1 MRISRAAGSGRG
13 PGAGSG
19 GGESYFGGAPTW
31 MISDC
36 AKIFVWA
43 SGEIN
48 GKRVVSANPNFE
60 ARTTLNMPFF
70 MFCRNFRHC
79 YSSNSLE
86 VENAFFHSV
95 KYEEACLTISMKR
108 LCGVNRAEYCKE
120 HFLCIVTSEGLG
132 HSRYQCTELLPWNR
146 VMITIRQ
153 LCMGV
158 WNTTFCPDIIFFFLG
173 KV

>member
-70 MFCRNFRHC
+70 MFCRNFRRYC
-79 YSSNSLE
+79 NFNSLE
-86 VENAFFHSV
+86 VENAFFHTV
-95 KYEEACLTISMKR
+95 KYEEAC
-108 LCGVNRAEYCKE
+108 E
-120 HFLCIVTSEGLG
+120 HFGMGTLVYLNKRG
-132 HSRYQCTELLPWNR
+132 
-146 VMITIRQ
+146 IRALQ
-153 LCMGV
+153 V
-158 WNTTFCPDIIFFFLG
+158 P
-173 KV
+173 VY